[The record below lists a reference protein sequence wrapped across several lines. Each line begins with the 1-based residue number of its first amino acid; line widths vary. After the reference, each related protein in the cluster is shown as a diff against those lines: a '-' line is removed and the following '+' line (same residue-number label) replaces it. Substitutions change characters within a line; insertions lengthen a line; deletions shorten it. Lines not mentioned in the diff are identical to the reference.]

1 MIWTNYL
8 LLSAGVVLLFQTGRY
23 LFNRLQNQGSL
34 SKYRDEYNAAMG
46 MIALTFLSLGLEPV
60 SGVFSYAALV
70 FSFPAVAFYVLALKD
85 TER

>member
-8 LLSAGVVLLFQTGRY
+8 LLSAGVVLLFQTGSY

-34 SKYRDEYNAAMG
+34 SKYRDQYNAAMG
-46 MIALTFLSLGLEPV
+46 MIALTFLCLGLEPV

-70 FSFPAVAFYVLALKD
+70 FSVPAVASCVLALKD